1 MLSFLVFEIFL
12 SLFLGVP
19 GGSCLSGRSV
29 GVSGAFGLLVSVPG
43 VFQSVPFRLLFLILQ
58 TPLCGF
64 AKVLFGLSNL
74 LTPVAVLNF
83 LK

>member
-1 MLSFLVFEIFL
+1 M
-12 SLFLGVP
+12 
-19 GGSCLSGRSV
+19 
-29 GVSGAFGLLVSVPG
+29 GVSGAFELLVSVPG

-64 AKVLFGLSNL
+64 AKLLFGLSNL